1 MSGKIEKKAEE
12 NLQQSCEIYTFVAK
26 NITVFMRHETD
37 VSFFARKGHFLFSE
51 VRGMYGCAFPFSIGC
66 GTGDSVFW

>member
-1 MSGKIEKKAEE
+1 MEKKAEE

-26 NITVFMRHETD
+26 NIMVFMRHETD

-51 VRGMYGCAFPFSIGC
+51 VRGMYGCAFLFSIGC
-66 GTGDSVFW
+66 DTRESGFR